1 MDLAQYWDLIK
12 EKDMEI
18 ESLKNEI
25 EILKQRA
32 MFDYTTGMKNKRE
45 CMEAL
50 HNEIKKVEN
59 NGSRFCVCFADID
72 GFKGINDKFGHCEG
86 DYVLKRVSEIIKDN
100 IRHNDEL
107 FRYGGD
113 EFVIIFPEIC
123 KFEAQK
129 IWNRVIESIDRCVQ
143 DSNLKYKVNLSAGF
157 SEYNESEPNSITS
170 IELLQEADL
179 KMYNNKK

>member
-45 CMEAL
+45 CMEA
-50 HNEIKKVEN
+50 
-59 NGSRFCVCFADID
+59 
-72 GFKGINDKFGHCEG
+72 
-86 DYVLKRVSEIIKDN
+86 
-100 IRHNDEL
+100 
-107 FRYGGD
+107 
-113 EFVIIFPEIC
+113 
-123 KFEAQK
+123 
-129 IWNRVIESIDRCVQ
+129 
-143 DSNLKYKVNLSAGF
+143 
-157 SEYNESEPNSITS
+157 
-170 IELLQEADL
+170 DL